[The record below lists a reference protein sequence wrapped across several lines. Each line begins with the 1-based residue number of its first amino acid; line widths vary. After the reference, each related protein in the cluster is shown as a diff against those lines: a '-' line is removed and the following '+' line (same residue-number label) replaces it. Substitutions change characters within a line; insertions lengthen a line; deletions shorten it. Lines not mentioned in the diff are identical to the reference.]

1 MRIVKAMGAVG
12 VFSLLLAGTA
22 GAHAAGTYAFSCTG
36 VKSETFTIALT
47 GFTVKLN
54 STDAAASSGA
64 AARRGSFSVTI
75 RFAPG
80 KDYQA
85 LWSMAQD
92 SEVLRNCKLTDTEGS
107 SGVAASDNWTASNTK
122 AKNNKGKN
130 NAQPAATSEGAS
142 EWILTNATVTSV
154 TAIGRESTT
163 GAPDGEME
171 ATIDAQQITFTM

>member
-1 MRIVKAMGAVG
+1 
-12 VFSLLLAGTA
+12 LLLAGTA
-22 GAHAAGTYAFSCTG
+22 GAHAAGTYALSCTA
-36 VKSETFTIALT
+36 VKSGTFTMVLT
-47 GFTVKLN
+47 GFTVKLGGAE
-54 STDAAASSGA
+54 DAATGSGSGKRSA
-64 AARRGSFSVTI
+64 FSVTI

-92 SEVLRNCKLTDTEGS
+92 NETLRSCKLTDSEGG
-107 SGVAASDNWTASNTK
+107 SGVTASDDWTASTAAKTK
-122 AKNNKGKN
+122 NKNKN
-130 NAQPAATSEGAS
+130 NAQPASTNGGAL

-163 GAPDGEME
+163 GAAEGEME